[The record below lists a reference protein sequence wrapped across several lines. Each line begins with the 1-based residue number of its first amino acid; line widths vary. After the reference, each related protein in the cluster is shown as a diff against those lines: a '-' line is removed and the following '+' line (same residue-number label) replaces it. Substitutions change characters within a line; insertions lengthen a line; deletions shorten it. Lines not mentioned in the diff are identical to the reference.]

1 MINMLKVTYKNPINS
16 KIERIYLDNIYKYIV
31 IVSRYR
37 VSNSTSPR
45 SINGIGSNI
54 KKSI

>member
-1 MINMLKVTYKNPINS
+1 MINMLKVTHKNPINS
-16 KIERIYLDNIYKYIV
+16 NIERIYLNNIYKYIV